1 MKEAEKS
8 LTKRVLIIIM
18 KKKNQENQENRVYQE
33 NRVLNDIEDQ
43 TYPYLT

>member
-18 KKKNQENQENRVYQE
+18 KKNQENQE

>member
-18 KKKNQENQENRVYQE
+18 KKKIKKIKKIEYIKKNEN
-33 NRVLNDIEDQ
+33 LMI
-43 TYPYLT
+43 